1 MSTTGIPTG
10 AQVKTAIGLEPAEAV
25 AHLRAK
31 GAAVTGNW
39 TEWLDGQHAR
49 AFTVANVAKLDV
61 VTDIQDSLIKALE
74 SGQTLEQWRDGLI
87 PTLRAKGWWRRD
99 GTAAQ
104 LAAAGRV
111 DAATGEIAKGLNPY
125 RLTTIYRTNMQSAY
139 MAGRYQAMVQQ
150 ASSRPY
156 WEYVAVMDRRTRP
169 AHAALNGRIFRFDD
183 KGWQS
188 FYPPCGYGCRC
199 RVRSHSQ
206 RDVDRKGLPVAST
219 EGQLRQVEVPLRNG
233 GTAMVTRYTAPGMDK
248 PGYMQPDPGF
258 DHNPAMST
266 WMPRLAGKPPA
277 VSEAFVRQVVDGPA
291 FERFV
296 KAKGKLDSVFP
307 VGVQQGLE
315 KGVATAVADAAADPG
330 VYLASEELAAGV
342 GNSVSLERLRL
353 LPDLVAVGE
362 QLDGGVRRLIEPD
375 GMLQATLAERDG
387 LLRIVALSWNPK
399 ASQ

>member
-1 MSTTGIPTG
+1 MSTPGIPTG
-10 AQVKTAIGLEPAEAV
+10 SQVKFAIGLEPADAV

-31 GAAVTGNW
+31 GAAVTGGW
-39 TEWLDGQHAR
+39 TDWLDGQHAR

-61 VTDIQDSLIKALE
+61 VTDIQDSLVKALQG
-74 SGQTLEQWRDGLI
+74 GQTLEQWRDGLI
-87 PTLRAKGWWRRD
+87 PTLRAKGWWKRD

-125 RLTTIYRTNMQSAY
+125 RLTNIYRTNMQSAY
-139 MAGRYQAMVQQ
+139 MAGRYQAMVAQ

-169 AHAALNGRIFRFDD
+169 AHAAMNGRIFRFDD
-183 KGWQS
+183 AGWQS

-206 RDVDRKGLPVAST
+206 RDIERKGLPVSSSD
-219 EGQLRQVEVPLRNG
+219 GKLRQVDVPLRDG
-233 GTAMVTRYTAPGMDK
+233 LTARVTRYQDAGMGQ

-277 VSEAFVRQVVDGPA
+277 VSDAFVRQVVQGPA

-296 KAKGKLDSVFP
+296 KAKGQLEGTFP
-307 VGVQQGLE
+307 VGVRQGVDD
-315 KGVATAVADAAADPG
+315 VATDPG
-330 VYLASEELAAGV
+330 VYLASDDLAAGV
-342 GNSVSLERLRL
+342 GASVSLERLRL

-387 LLRIVALSWNPK
+387 LLQVVALSWNPT
-399 ASQ
+399 AAP

>member
-1 MSTTGIPTG
+1 MSTAGIPTG
-10 AQVKTAIGLEPAEAV
+10 AQVKTAIGLEPADAV

-31 GAAVTGNW
+31 GAVVTGSW

-61 VTDIQDSLIKALE
+61 VIDIHDSLVKALE
-74 SGQTLEQWRDGLI
+74 SGQTLEQWRDELI

-104 LAAAGRV
+104 LVAAGRV

-219 EGQLRQVEVPLRNG
+219 DGHLSQVEVPLRNG
-233 GTAMVTRYTAPGMDK
+233 GTATVTRYTAPGMGK

-266 WMPRLAGKPPA
+266 WMPRLADKPPA
-277 VSEAFVRQVVDGPA
+277 VSDAFVRQVVQGPA

-296 KAKGKLDSVFP
+296 KAQGKLEGVFP
-307 VGVQQGLE
+307 VGVQQGVAD
-315 KGVATAVADAAADPG
+315 VATDPG

-342 GNSVSLERLRL
+342 GNSVSLERMRL

-362 QLDGGVRRLIEPD
+362 QLEGGVRRLMEPD
-375 GMLQATLAERDG
+375 GLLQATLAERDG
-387 LLRIVALSWNPK
+387 LLRIVALSWAPG
-399 ASQ
+399 AAQ

>member
-1 MSTTGIPTG
+1 MSAAGIPTG
-10 AQVKTAIGLEPAEAV
+10 AQVRTAIGLEPAEAV

-31 GAAVTGNW
+31 GAAVTGSW

-61 VTDIQDSLIKALE
+61 VTDIHDSLVKALE

-87 PTLRAKGWWRRD
+87 PTLRAKGWWKRE

-111 DAATGEIAKGLNPY
+111 DGLAPY
-125 RLTTIYRTNMQSAY
+125 RLTNIYRTNMQGSY
-139 MAGRYQAMVQQ
+139 MAGRYSAMVAQ
-150 ASSRPY
+150 ASSRPF

-169 AHAALNGRIFRFDD
+169 AHAAMNGRIFRFDD
-183 KGWQS
+183 KGWRHL
-188 FYPPCGYGCRC
+188 YPPCGYGCRC

-233 GTAMVTRYTAPGMDK
+233 GTATVTRYTAPGMGK

-277 VSEAFVRQVVDGPA
+277 VSDAFVRQVVQGPA

-296 KAKGKLDSVFP
+296 KAKGQLQGTFP
-307 VGVQQGLE
+307 VGVQQ
-315 KGVATAVADAAADPG
+315 GVATAVADAAADPG

-362 QLDGGVRRLIEPD
+362 QLDGGVRRLMEPD
-375 GMLQATLAERDG
+375 GLLQATLAERDG